1 MNAFC
6 AISDSGTISEESS
19 ILSFPAITVRNAM
32 ERPEAMDTGNIILTG
47 LNPVMKIVKQY
58 LSLARGL
65 SRKYKNMFQASK

>member
-32 ERPEAMDTGNIILTG
+32 DTGNIILTG

-58 LSLARGL
+58 LSLAKGL
-65 SRKYKNMFQASK
+65 SRKYKNMFQTSK

>member
-58 LSLARGL
+58 LSLVRGL
-65 SRKYKNMFQASK
+65 SRKYKNMFQTSK